1 MDPPMPL
8 EMYGISSRHDSI
20 PSRSPPH
27 VRDIVSQHIFSRVP
41 FFILPLQPTA
51 ILYVLRHL

>member
-1 MDPPMPL
+1 MTP
-8 EMYGISSRHDSI
+8 YYHGR
-20 PSRSPPH
+20 PH

-51 ILYVLRHL
+51 ILYVLRHLRFTDTYTFIRN